1 METHRPSTNNERK
14 QAASLSQFSAN
25 LLAMQYSWLP
35 QERRA
40 LIIREKPP
48 LVISNK
54 RFARIQANAS
64 QAAKQERQ
72 YRQQLRDQAE
82 EQLRAGGEELLR
94 QFGGRKL
101 CITEAEQCRREVQ
114 QMREQELVAKRLA
127 EEESAAARREA
138 QRSQK
143 QRIAAAKKLLE
154 QLRPG
159 PRELQCARLQSEV
172 LRSVQAQRQVQVVFT
187 QALER
192 QREQDRRIYHEQVHN
207 GIEEAQRRQAE
218 RCQQLGEHKQDL
230 LSAIAERA
238 RERQAAKAE
247 EYEQARQERER
258 NQRQL
263 REQQR
268 KDDEKQVA
276 RRRQK
281 RQEALASLAMAE
293 QRQQRLL
300 MLEEVE
306 QAQCDIHNEGKGR
319 LEQMKRDIARS
330 RVQQRIQ
337 RNEKLAL
344 ELAPRLHYSA
354 GEDEARHKRQLVEM
368 QKAHSAEQAR
378 RRQSREQAKTTRLAI
393 QREAEQLAQA
403 SRQQAEADKR
413 DAVDLRLKNDLVH
426 VQFKRQQRQ
435 EQLQRM
441 RQLRQQ
447 LDEQVR
453 QRHEEE
459 TRPDTNYN
467 REAQLECLRE
477 DAFFFDYARQLMDEA
492 QARGCPLKPF
502 VRAVGQYKN
511 ENRIGAGIRV
521 PPHMVTR
528 LPMGRRTA
536 GDSPA
541 EAEVKAKS
549 SVEEA
554 KLAEEEQQQR
564 RNIEESLKMIET
576 LMLAEATAKEQSKKE

>member
-1 METHRPSTNNERK
+1 
-14 QAASLSQFSAN
+14 
-25 LLAMQYSWLP
+25 MQYSWLP
-35 QERRA
+35 QERREV
-40 LIIREKPP
+40 IVREKPP
-48 LVISNK
+48 LVISSK

-64 QAAKQERQ
+64 QAAQQERQ
-72 YRQQLRDQAE
+72 YRLQLRDQAE

-101 CITEAEQCRREVQ
+101 CITKAEECRRELEQ
-114 QMREQELVAKRLA
+114 LREQELEAKRLA
-127 EEESAAARREA
+127 EEESAASRREA
-138 QRSQK
+138 QSRQK
-143 QRIAAAKKLLE
+143 ERIAAAQQLLE

-172 LRSVQAQRQVQVVFT
+172 LRSVQAQRQVQETFA

-192 QREQDRRIYHEQVHN
+192 QAERDRRIYHEQVLN
-207 GIEEAQRRQAE
+207 GIEEAQRRRAE

-230 LSAIAERA
+230 LSAIAEREK
-238 RERQAAKAE
+238 ERQAAKAE
-247 EYEQARQERER
+247 EHEQARQERER

-268 KDDEKQVA
+268 RDEEMRTS

-281 RQEALASLAMAE
+281 REEALASLAMAE

-306 QAQCDIHNEGKGR
+306 QVQCDVHNEAKGR
-319 LEQMKRDIARS
+319 LEQMKRERTRS

-337 RNEKLAL
+337 RNEKLAQ
-344 ELAPRLHYSA
+344 EQAPRLHYSA
-354 GEDEARHKRQLVEM
+354 GEDEARHERQLVEM

-378 RRQSREQAKTTRLAI
+378 RRQSRERVKNSRLAI

-403 SRQQAEADKR
+403 SREQGEADKR
-413 DAVDLRLKNDLVH
+413 EAVDLRLKNDLVH

-459 TRPDTNYN
+459 RRPDTNYN
-467 REAQLECLRE
+467 REAQMECLRE
-477 DAFFFDYARQLMDEA
+477 DAFFFDYARQLMDTA
-492 QARGCPLKPF
+492 RARGCPLKPF

-521 PPHMVTR
+521 PPHLVTR
-528 LPMGRRTA
+528 LSMGRRTA

-541 EAEVKAKS
+541 EAAVKAQS
-549 SVEEA
+549 SAEEA
-554 KLAEEEQQQR
+554 KLAEEEEQQR
-564 RNIEESLKMIET
+564 RNIEENLKKIEA
-576 LMLAEATAKEQSKKE
+576 LVLAEATAKAEIPKG

>member
-1 METHRPSTNNERK
+1 
-14 QAASLSQFSAN
+14 
-25 LLAMQYSWLP
+25 MQYSWLP
-35 QERRA
+35 QERREV
-40 LIIREKPP
+40 IIREKPP

-64 QAAKQERQ
+64 QAAKQERL
-72 YRQQLRDQAE
+72 YRLQLREQAE
-82 EQLRAGGEELLR
+82 EQLRIGGEELLR
-94 QFGGRKL
+94 QFGGKNL
-101 CITEAEQCRREVQ
+101 VITKTEECRRELQ
-114 QMREQELVAKRLA
+114 QQREQELEAKQLA
-127 EEESAAARREA
+127 EEEAAAARREA
-138 QRSQK
+138 QRTQK
-143 QRIAAAKKLLE
+143 ERIAAAKKLLE
-154 QLRPG
+154 ELRPG

-172 LRSVQAQRQVQVVFT
+172 LRSVQAQREVQVVFA

-192 QREQDRRIYHEQVHN
+192 KAEQDRRIYDEQVLN
-207 GIEEAQRRQAE
+207 GIEDTQRRRSE
-218 RCQQLGEHKQDL
+218 RCQQLREHKQEL
-230 LSAIAERA
+230 LGAIAERE
-238 RERQAAKAE
+238 RERQALKAE

-268 KDDEKQVA
+268 KEEEMVAA

-281 RQEALASLAMAE
+281 REEALASLAMAE

-306 QAQCDIHNEGKGR
+306 QVQCDIHNEAKGR
-319 LEQMKRDIARS
+319 LEQMKQDRARN
-330 RVQQRIQ
+330 RIQKRIQ
-337 RNEKLAL
+337 RNEKLAQ

-354 GEDEARHKRQLVEM
+354 CEDGARHKRQLVEM
-368 QKAHSAEQAR
+368 QKAHSAEQAK
-378 RRQSREQAKTTRLAI
+378 RRQSREQAKNSRLAI
-393 QREAEQLAQA
+393 QQEEEQLAQA
-403 SRQQAEADKR
+403 AKQQAEADKR
-413 DAVDLRLKNDLVH
+413 DAIDRRLKNDLVH

-435 EQLQRM
+435 EQIQRV

-492 QARGCPLKPF
+492 QTRGCPLKPF

-541 EAEVKAKS
+541 ETEVKAKS
-549 SVEEA
+549 SAEEA
-554 KLAEEEQQQR
+554 KLAEEEEQQR
-564 RNIEESLKMIET
+564 RNIEESLKKIET
-576 LMLAEATAKEQSKKE
+576 LVLAEATAKEESKKG